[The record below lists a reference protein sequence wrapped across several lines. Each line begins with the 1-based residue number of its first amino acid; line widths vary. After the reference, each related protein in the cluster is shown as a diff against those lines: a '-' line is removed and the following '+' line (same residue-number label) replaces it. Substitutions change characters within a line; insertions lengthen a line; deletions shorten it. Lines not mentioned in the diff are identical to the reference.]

1 MNGRAGDLTTHADI
15 RGSQDQGCDIVRDH
29 ADSRGLRIRA
39 DGLHDRL
46 VGDLQGARSCR
57 CREQPASSPWH
68 KAPNAGHRRPQ
79 SQLLAMV
86 TTATEW
92 HPILAVRLRHIHTVE
107 RLSLLLLCNKV
118 HVHVHAKNRAFGS
131 ASALARQIGLI
142 LIPLKLPMNQIRY
155 ALLPGPEAKML
166 PSISH
171 CHPGPLLPTFGTPS
185 PAAREF

>member
-1 MNGRAGDLTTHADI
+1 MGRGI
-15 RGSQDQGCDIVRDH
+15 W
-29 ADSRGLRIRA
+29 
-39 DGLHDRL
+39 
-46 VGDLQGARSCR
+46 
-57 CREQPASSPWH
+57 SSNANQISEATRPH
-68 KAPNAGHRRPQ
+68 VFCIEAPVISAGHSNNLQ
-79 SQLLAMV
+79 ANTFAS
-86 TTATEW
+86 EW